1 MSSNGTTTKGF
12 IFDWASVLQGALS
25 AGVLCCI
32 GFLIKMNSNIA
43 VIQEQKVQE
52 QRTHDEFKQDINQ
65 IKLDIRDLRDR
76 AIRTERIESAKT
88 N

>member
-1 MSSNGTTTKGF
+1 MSTNGTPAKG
-12 IFDWASVLQGALS
+12 IVFDWASLIQGILAAGMLS
-25 AGVLCCI
+25 CI
-32 GFLIKMNSNIA
+32 GFLIKMNSSMA
-43 VIQEQKVQE
+43 VYQEQKVEE

-76 AIRTERIESAKT
+76 AIRTERLETPKT